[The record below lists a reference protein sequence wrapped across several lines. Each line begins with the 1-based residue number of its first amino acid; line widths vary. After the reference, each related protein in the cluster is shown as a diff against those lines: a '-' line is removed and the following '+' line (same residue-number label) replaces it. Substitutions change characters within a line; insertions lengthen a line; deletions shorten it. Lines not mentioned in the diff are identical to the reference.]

1 VIAFDSSRKPEGH
14 KAVEYAIRT
23 EKLVKRYGN
32 NFTALDGVSL
42 QIRKG
47 EVVGYVGP
55 NGAGKTTTIKI
66 LTGLLKPSSGHVYV
80 NGIDVVARPREAL
93 RTIGA
98 LIEVPGVYD
107 YLTPREML
115 TYFGRVYRMS
125 GNDIDRRIKETLQ
138 LVKLSEWEHR
148 KIGTFSTG
156 MLRRLTIA
164 KAILHEPDNLIL
176 DEPVLGLDPEGIRD
190 VRELIRRFRNE
201 GMTVFLSSHLLGEV
215 AEVCNTVI
223 FLNKGKVVS
232 SDSIDRISS
241 TVERKVVDVKFLK
254 TLSREEIEK
263 LKTLELIKNVDVNNN
278 TARLLY
284 DGKPESSV
292 QILRRLVS
300 LNFDVVSYNVE
311 SAGLED
317 YYVSVMGEEKKGN

>member
-1 VIAFDSSRKPEGH
+1 
-14 KAVEYAIRT
+14 VEYAIRT
-23 EKLVKRYGN
+23 ENLAKTYGKA
-32 NFTALDGVSL
+32 FKALDGISL
-42 QIRKG
+42 QIKRG

-66 LTGLLKPSSGHVYV
+66 LTGLIKPTSGHAYV
-80 NGIDVVARPREAL
+80 NGIDVTASPREAL

-107 YLTPREML
+107 YLTPHEML

-125 GNDIDRRIKETLQ
+125 RDEIDRRIKETLG
-138 LVKLSEWEHR
+138 LVKLSDWEHK
-148 KIGTFSTG
+148 KIGPFSTG

-164 KAILHEPDNLIL
+164 KAILHKPDILIL
-176 DEPVLGLDPEGIRD
+176 DEPVLGLDPEGIREI
-190 VRELIRRFRNE
+190 RELIRQFRSQ

-215 AEVCNTVI
+215 AEVCNTVV

-232 SDSIDRISS
+232 TDSIEGIGS
-241 TVERKVVDVKFLK
+241 TMGHAVVDVKFLRP
-254 TLSREEIEK
+254 LSPEETEK
-263 LKTLELIKNVDVNNN
+263 LRTIELIKSVEVKDN
-278 TARLLY
+278 TARLRY

-300 LNFDVVSYNVE
+300 LNLDVVSYRVE
-311 SAGLED
+311 GTGLED
-317 YYVSVMGEEKKGN
+317 YYVSVMSDEKGGK